1 MQNFAFLLAQ
11 ADNGGGGAGAT
22 MLVLL
27 AELAFLVLIIAGY
40 WMTFTKAG
48 EPGWASI
55 IPIYNLIV
63 LFRIGGKP
71 WWWVLLLLIPLVNLV
86 VGIIVSIDVAKNFGK
101 GLGFAIGLA
110 FLPMIFYPI
119 LGFGDARYQKVV

>member
-1 MQNFAFLLAQ
+1 MSDYLMLLAQ
-11 ADNGGGGAGAT
+11 ADAGGEGPPILFL
-22 MLVLL
+22 LVY
-27 AELAFLVLIIAGY
+27 LAFIVLTIAGY
-40 WMTFTKAG
+40 WMTFAKAG
-48 EPGWASI
+48 EYGWASI

-86 VGIIVSIDVAKNFGK
+86 IIIWVSVDVAKNFGK
-101 GLGFAIGLA
+101 GVGFGIGLWLLPFVF
-110 FLPMIFYPI
+110 FLI

>member
-1 MQNFAFLLAQ
+1 MADSLFLLAQ
-11 ADNGGGGAGAT
+11 ADNGGGGAGALLFL
-22 MLVLL
+22 LV
-27 AELAFLVLIIAGY
+27 ELAIIVLIVAGF

-55 IPIYNLIV
+55 IPIYHLIV

-71 WWWVLLLLIPLVNLV
+71 WWWVLLLLIPIVNLIIS
-86 VGIIVSIDVAKNFGK
+86 IIVAIDVAKNFGK
-101 GLGFAIGLA
+101 GAGFAIGLA
-110 FLPMIFYPI
+110 FLPFIFYPI